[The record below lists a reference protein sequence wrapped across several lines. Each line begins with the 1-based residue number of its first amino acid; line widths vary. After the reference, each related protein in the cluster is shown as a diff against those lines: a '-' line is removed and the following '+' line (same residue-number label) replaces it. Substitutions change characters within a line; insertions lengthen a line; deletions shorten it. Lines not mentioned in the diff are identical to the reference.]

1 MRERTPSA
9 DDTPKR
15 APPAPSRE
23 AASADLTGSET
34 PNDDTI
40 EGYHTAKLSGIP
52 SASGLTTSS
61 DRMVASTQSLEDLGV
76 NHPANAAGSNADRQ
90 QHQQQQQHL
99 QERYGHAYR
108 SSAQT
113 AQDKRSRLSNVI
125 NNLRKKVPDGAASG
139 NSDSP
144 RKEEDDRN
152 SVERNLETLE
162 KYVMTVL
169 NGVIKDN
176 EEEDKNIEK
185 MKELERQR
193 KSTDEEEEEEEEE
206 EEDPTDMAVKSEPS
220 SEGDIEAAVVPR
232 LEDSSTVKNTEDA
245 EFLEIIDC
253 LSTKE
258 MTEESLQDSEDRI
271 SQDSKESPSRIEEE
285 DLDVEQKESSEDDR
299 SVSREKESRTLSTI
313 IMDRLSEHQVEERAN
328 VDDGRGNRMRD
339 EYAISK
345 DTTVRTIC
353 GELLDDLLS
362 DVYRIVDDH
371 ENQQKT
377 EEYQKSKK
385 TDATESRVEE
395 TKDSSISVQELS
407 MTGLH
412 CSLPL
417 DKVASVLQNC
427 QTSESVTSRLSSG
440 SSSSPPSVQK
450 SKPSSSTPPVRVLC
464 LYCDRKFLSMSR
476 RQRHMEKAH
485 QLSGGR
491 RSERNLRKP
500 SQNCQYCSEK
510 SADTLEALFQHM
522 VASHGD
528 KYHACVQCL
537 TRYLTREALVG
548 HISETHGGNAER
560 ISQVQPE
567 KIKEGSPP
575 CRDFCS
581 QNLREKMNV
590 SVKERR
596 SEEKESEDQDDN
608 RRLDRTKLI
617 ATREPIDNPA
627 SPEFDSSFYSN
638 VSCNIRENL
647 LHHLDGKLQISG
659 ASSSTCTPPIATSN
673 STATTTESKSPQQ
686 QSQHTYYEHNVNQI
700 QFPIDISLTAAT
712 PVYSK
717 DYSVSEEYENSSE
730 YARKAGKMSSGSR
743 PRRVSFEKYNF
754 PRKYDGREQWTCS
767 IKDLSKFDI
776 STQLTLRK
784 KQQLIKERL
793 AGSRLHQTQ
802 LLSCE
807 ITEVSLRDQNQTE
820 LAIEMAVRDQNN
832 AGDTDCVVDTGAA
845 TLDVHCDVGELLPN
859 EIKEEPIK
867 EEPESSVTST
877 STIITEF
884 SVEFADF
891 MRLRRR
897 EESDNEVTNAQ
908 GIVYAELSGEW
919 SRMRIYICG
928 ACGSRHVTLKEMED
942 HKASTH
948 PRVLCSHFDLA
959 GDQREHYKHLYLP
972 GRDAPTDAAR
982 NDSLEEMVCTKC
994 AKSCPNMGELHR
1006 HMLECGGDQA
1016 WLLGLTGSGKKKCK
1030 WRPFG
1035 SRSRRRRQRGMK
1047 RNIQNSQ
1054 TQPQPRIINTEKPK
1068 EKQAP
1073 TGPRVRPSDRESIQ
1087 KMLANLPAKRATRKV
1102 LQDNM
1107 MRSQGRLRNA
1117 QTRTRPCIIG
1127 DNSSRI
1133 SRNKAALRNKLL
1145 KNAKSIQ
1152 RNRCRSD
1159 NIAAVIESVVRKCH
1173 ETEKKSDN
1181 DVDKITETENEDKKD
1196 AKEMNEGSSKATS
1209 KASDQNDR
1217 TIRPRVGRPKIL
1229 GKKRNVKN
1237 PQLQSKSSN
1246 KLVKAMGKFAKF
1258 KNDITSETKGEGEET
1273 SSPKSIPKNAK
1284 TTLKVIDKDDVNAD
1298 SKKISTISGIKNK
1311 NKLTQNILKRKRP
1324 VDPVA
1329 SFNASIKAKSQLR
1342 TQDGKFAR
1350 NPNKNLQA
1358 KSSEEKT
1365 DNGKYKTADWIEIKP
1380 KLKAAQKLK
1389 KIGIQLPRRVTRL
1402 SSDSDKMP
1410 TLEPVVQIVSSN
1422 EEYADKSANDLPI
1435 LSPVTSSSLQDQK
1448 ASRISTKCILKE
1460 KEENIEANADLEVVP
1475 EKRKK
1480 GQKSTRGR
1488 KPKEETKDM
1497 AKRKKTNTVE
1507 ENKTSKNN
1515 VVILKDDKTKGRK
1528 SLNANSAVL
1537 NANSSENSKE
1547 EISKKEAIA
1556 KKDSKPKKEEATKET
1571 RSNSKTRVNKDFVK
1585 LSDIPFEVKKLLYS
1599 AQCILDKD
1607 DLLSTLELASNDSK
1621 RNLRQ
1626 LAPRSKVL
1634 QVNNKKPR
1642 ELDDESDGS
1651 KDTCK
1656 KEKIEAIKKSSRK
1669 NAEKK
1674 SDDKLAKMSLEKDST
1689 SNAIT
1694 NVAQSEKNQ
1703 QGKRDRAVKTKEITI
1718 DNSDMK
1724 SKIDGRQTRGS
1735 VSDVKSEPSL
1745 EIVNDSLRKGR
1756 SLLGKRRNRNK
1767 SLDKDEE
1774 NNLRVS
1780 KAQSSSENASSS
1792 GKEAEKE
1799 LGEVIDKISN
1809 KEIEGESDKNSDD
1822 HLDSTVVN
1830 INLSHLQSETSNLS
1844 IDSGKENSL
1853 ETSVNVHSK
1862 LKVGRPKKSWG
1873 ARREKSL
1880 RKRSLNNVIGILTEG
1895 MNIPVEAQ
1903 QNVQVLTVQTSLDN
1917 PDRLARNGSA
1927 QQPSGG
1933 EGDVIVVDSAFSEL
1947 PALPKSEEK
1956 SAENEAVTATSTTD
1970 NSHADDKKN
1979 ACPDEAQL
1987 ETVFADGKVDVSL
2000 TVTTAKAC
2008 SPTNDI
2014 ILDLSRRKP
2023 KGKGSFLE
2031 KIVSKIAKQKDALL
2045 EGEVGSL
2052 LDTAADELTSILDEV
2067 GPTLTDNTESTNSD
2081 EANLSENDKSVIVT
2095 STDKELPVI
2104 VEPEIQALEN
2114 EKINIE
2120 SAVSKCST
2128 DSLDMSDNLEKNLA
2142 TKAEIQSENQLKAD
2156 NASNVGM
2163 KNNDDLHRKVSSIE
2177 ENIDSCENKSIIN
2190 KEPVIP
2196 ITISNENLASLT
2208 DISISCSLITQKENL
2223 EKPERKKGVT
2233 KSRRK
2238 SNKRS
2243 LDARSRKNKKRSLEI
2258 VEDCTEEDTQKELE
2272 LNDTFKSNVGNEF
2285 SKEDDSVETSN
2296 TDIEK
2301 LLQNSESEIIKDNSK
2316 STNLEKNL
2324 TKANNESNLEKF
2336 TDFSEITC
2344 ENMKLMASLE
2354 KSLDKITSD
2363 EDTVTNDQSIE
2374 SIEKSTNFSSDK
2386 SVECKKS
2393 VNRNKKKNRVN
2404 SNGSRRKSKRKLKS
2418 ILSITPSMDAT
2429 INILQTSVDSIDERE
2444 EIPSSSTIARE
2455 SLESTDIQSIKIG
2468 TTSDS
2473 DVPLENFLHSVE
2485 IVPEKYKET
2494 QNIDLKNSSLV
2505 NSISSKTTEKRG
2517 AKKKSLAEEHLEL
2530 SEDKSA
2536 KVVLKLNDESNIADT
2551 NEQLSVSLEHFK
2563 IPEVKDLPQSAKK
2576 RGPKKKSQSE
2586 DDRWNSGS
2594 VSEKSRTNEKLTEI
2608 GEISNS
2614 IEEKVEEQEEIEKCV
2629 IGEESSTKKLGRSSS
2644 SGSIGLAP
2652 SLPKTRSMFKRKTQ
2666 LSNED
2671 LADSSI
2677 RNQSAESMDDLSESS
2692 CVSESS
2698 YFRKKRFAK
2707 KKKKEETVDSTRA
2720 DAFLIDSTA
2729 LKSSKQNPKRKTK
2742 SLLDEHLNLSDMDD
2756 IDIPMDIQ
2764 ASLENTEALEK
2775 IEREF
2780 ALTEKSLDSQNE
2792 DTDKPTDDTENK
2804 DSHVTLEPTPNNYD
2818 FSDNPVTPKKRAGGN
2833 FVVVHTKTGEILIVE
2848 KKKKLTKE
2856 AAKFFCDVCS
2866 TSFTRKSSLKKHTL
2880 SQSHLSQL
2888 TKSTKDKV
2896 EPVNSNTFEN
2906 TEEDD
2911 NEWKNNSE
2919 NDQQTKN
2926 ILEDTRS
2933 HETDQKSLELDES
2946 FVPYTNSTELTKSL
2960 VDLGT
2965 RQMLEDKLLDEEICK
2980 ITENMSHDEYVL
2992 TDQVTP
2998 EDPMLSS
3005 TPIKA
3010 VQKNQEDSGR
3020 GKNSDKKRNK
3030 SKKRNLAEE
3039 HLLLDSPKLE
3049 NSKIDSDEV
3058 AKPTN
3063 DIMRI
3068 SSPSCDHSSTK
3079 EIMETVEKIE
3089 DISKEC
3095 VDNVKTKNR
3104 SELIVTSLN
3113 EETTLK
3119 SICDIEGKTDQQT
3132 ESTKTTKKTLK
3143 KVSKV
3148 YNEEKEEISDLTETN
3163 RFSLRPRRSKNI
3175 QHYEESDIEV
3185 DIYFMDTSMEINS
3198 DEIEDSRDAQKKQNE
3213 VEEETNRDTLQ
3224 DSCTD
3229 DKSSQDIEVAKS
3241 KTDSTNGTKKKK
3253 RGRPRL
3259 KNRIISNPSN
3269 ASAPTNLEVNG
3280 NDSVATTNLD
3290 ESKDEDQKLNL
3301 DTKERFDKTNK
3312 PSYIDANAQPP
3323 KRSRGRPRKNPVS
3336 ITNNSSVQAD
3346 NSSASESTKSNYD
3359 ETKEKADVIESCS
3372 KMIVEEITSIS
3383 SLIPNAESSSA
3394 VQDHIS
3400 ESNLSETKKDLLN
3413 TENVQNLE
3421 LNISKDRLAQTI
3433 ESTNIAIDDTVLWNC
3448 ENVLTSNIPSEKV
3461 EILMPSETNTH
3472 IDDIKCVLEDKQ
3484 NDTNVNVLA
3493 LTTKSSIELPP
3504 QITEQ
3509 ISIDDLK
3516 SAESKTIEFDNNE
3529 SFEIPKSTD
3538 ILKEKQ
3544 IKSREELP
3552 EEEVP
3557 KAKILSSEDED
3568 KALAEDNKS
3577 LLIANFHESQKV
3589 INDSGN
3595 DSTYDEK
3602 TIRLESTKKLSR
3614 KSTSKERETDRKRLK
3629 TSKDKKKKIKVAELS
3644 SDSEN
3649 EDDRLESAASSKSKI
3664 VKSVFGRVF
3673 GGEKADKVKEVLNDW
3688 VSRSED
3694 DSDISRSALDARSYL
3709 RGLTK
3714 FSENG
3719 HKKEKKCHFGSE
3731 TKKDTERL
3739 SKKKGNEK
3747 CSSEV
3752 HGKAKNRKKRE
3763 KDIESIPDDRIGS
3776 PINPVKRRYRE
3787 SKIRADEKILRA
3799 FNDELLTISD
3809 EDNKIK
3815 EMSNQINN
3823 ELNDKDKE
3831 TRRHYE
3837 KDLNKERTKNKNL
3850 ISENWESLRIERNT
3864 HGKSKNSSSH
3874 RKKQDAKERSLS
3886 PSQSE
3891 SKYRWRESKTKAG
3904 ERIWRA
3910 FDNEISSCL
3919 SDDQNLNEF
3928 HGISKEQQIEFYE
3941 SEDPNCSDNSKSV
3954 KQKDDDAWKNISSI
3968 DHEQSVVHSG
3978 RGRSRKNSNSRKK
3991 QDFNLIKISKT
4002 KTDKKILRD
4011 YESSIPSRN
4020 RETKSEMQNDQT
4032 ILSTSES
4039 RNRSKTLTKD
4049 NSYEFYGDSVV
4060 SEHVNKDQDNL
4071 LIHLDRSISSR
4082 KNKKR
4087 INEDWKHSVRNLKFD
4102 LDDDQPT
4109 EKEIGHKE
4117 EDTISSRSCSSL
4129 AVEEPIRKNQL
4140 VDLDGSSQ
4148 MNRKSD
4154 DNDNVN
4160 EEDNEEDDSDLEQR
4174 RMSPFYARETSDNSI
4189 ESSSEEEEE
4198 EEDGE
4203 EEEEEEE
4210 RVMYED
4216 NSRKTNPSEFSGEKI
4231 IIRSPSSGHRSDVVT
4246 IAPTDAM
4253 EDNAL
4258 DVPREIESTTE
4269 PRQGKILNFDEELFV
4284 ECCSRLKATSENELR
4299 GAKKIKLDHTE
4310 SYHRRDDQS
4319 QGFRVNRDRWRDVE
4333 SQNSLGSLLE
4343 SVNQL
4348 LGEEMY
4354 NSHDKSYRTRGSE
4367 RSSRSASPDT
4377 SRIDNLGYEDSLDVA
4392 FEHNNKLR
4400 DKIQQRMRESE
4411 NLIAST
4417 FGQKINDNDHPDD
4430 DKRDSVGNSYSS
4442 SIHEH
4447 EQLPTSVASNRELE
4461 SSPGHKNKMN
4471 STLGGLHKALSNLL
4485 HNNGKHDHNGS
4496 APMKLLAELACAR
4509 APTSTLPEDTTNS
4522 NKNYQSVKMV
4532 AAAVAA
4538 AAAAAAAVVDKDI
4551 STSPKKPTKDS
4562 TITLKNSPT
4571 KKTRNPIKELFERK
4585 KEINDRKQQERSKA
4599 AFVELNVQKQRKSKK
4614 SKKQQQRE
4622 FPLIRRS
4629 EHYGGLVEKK
4639 KRRDSLDRKGE
4650 TERIKDVY
4658 EFDEE
4663 ESQMAPTLGSVMSYR
4678 SQIDNK
4684 SYDTNWSRI
4693 KNTDENLDTVLQN
4706 GKTNYIANTKLD
4718 AIIHRKFQELEKF
4731 APKTK
4736 GALKS
4741 FQSEDQQ
4748 QQQITE
4754 AVTGPMDEFVERKQR
4769 MKRSIEQGIK
4779 SGKIKKRGKSSK
4791 KRVRNA
4797 WYEND
4802 SSDEFRTAA
4811 KTEDVGV
4818 GISKSQRSCSK
4829 GKQNLFAELSTSSE
4843 SEYERDNVDYMF
4855 ANEQRSLKL
4864 KNSKKSLDVDIDID
4878 ETDDQR
4884 IINEP
4889 EFDNEDQV
4897 ASDWNQAME
4906 EAQEDAMKNNHD
4918 VAKSESE
4925 MSDHSLVIDERKMID
4940 EARNSDDDAD
4950 NQYERTFELDDLYR
4964 EDSSDEETEVEENEE
4979 PMTEEVKDNR
4989 SEKQTLDENATL
5001 QTKLTSTITKDDCA
5015 SEMIS
5020 LEEALDFLDR
5030 HENLDPK
5037 AENVCAK
5044 NIVNGTMDETSNDR
5058 IVNEETENKYPSPT
5072 EMRDEKEEPDDDVP
5086 ALPEKLSSNEKP
5098 QKESDHNLPLH
5109 VFLSRKVQE
5118 SKKRKQQQ
5126 LDKLRE
5132 EQERIL
5138 MDFQPT
5144 RRQRKCAIGKQGL
5157 LAEISS
5163 SDEESYVRDNSR
5175 KGSDHDKSRKK
5186 RESKEKRKERY
5197 LEKKHEQMIAK
5208 EQKAI
5213 EEEILREVGK
5223 RKENF
5228 VQNDNVALNTD
5239 VVETVVSGQIQRK
5252 KHQMKEK
5259 HKKSGDES
5267 IEENAMYID
5276 QSFVDSSEDNHNKSD
5291 RAFSTAES
5299 NTENDR
5305 SSTSPKRKKLAKSPT
5320 KSKKVSKPENG
5331 KISPSKRNKESTAE
5345 KFKKS
5350 ASNKDSRE
5358 RRSSSGKRDSDDEEL
5373 KTTKSWNKVEEGVGV
5388 AIGRHKRT
5396 AAHQLYYWSSS
5407 SDEEEAPEP
5416 IPAPEEEEDDRQEQH
5431 GWIVGDS
5438 HKKMITMLA
5447 MEKQLKEKRRR
5458 SEDDFEPGKAKS
5470 KKHRNSTS

>member
-1 MRERTPSA
+1 
-9 DDTPKR
+9 
-15 APPAPSRE
+15 
-23 AASADLTGSET
+23 
-34 PNDDTI
+34 
-40 EGYHTAKLSGIP
+40 
-52 SASGLTTSS
+52 
-61 DRMVASTQSLEDLGV
+61 MVASTQSLEDLGV

-90 QHQQQQQHL
+90 QHQQQHL

-125 NNLRKKVPDGAASG
+125 NNLRKKVPDGAAS
-139 NSDSP
+139 SDSP
-144 RKEEDDRN
+144 RKEEDDRS

-176 EEEDKNIEK
+176 EEEDKNAEK
-185 MKELERQR
+185 TKELERQR
-193 KSTDEEEEEEEEE
+193 KI
-206 EEDPTDMAVKSEPS
+206 KSEPS

-232 LEDSSTVKNTEDA
+232 LEDSSMIKNVED
-245 EFLEIIDC
+245 EFSETTDFS
-253 LSTKE
+253 STKE
-258 MTEESLQDSEDRI
+258 TIEESLQDSEVRI
-271 SQDSKESPSRIEEE
+271 SQDSKIEEE
-285 DLDVEQKESSEDDR
+285 GLDVKEKESSEDDR

-328 VDDGRGNRMRD
+328 VDDGRGNRTRD
-339 EYAISK
+339 EHAVSE
-345 DTTVRTIC
+345 DTTVGVIC

-362 DVYRIVDDH
+362 DIYRTVDDH
-371 ENQQKT
+371 ENLQKT
-377 EEYQKSKK
+377 EECKKSKK
-385 TDATESRVEE
+385 TDVTESRVE
-395 TKDSSISVQELS
+395 TKDSNISAQELPV
-407 MTGLH
+407 TGLH

-427 QTSESVTSRLSSG
+427 QSNELITLRLSSG
-440 SSSSPPSVQK
+440 SSSSPPSTQK
-450 SKPSSSTPPVRVLC
+450 PKPSSNTPPVRVLC

-476 RQRHMEKAH
+476 LQRHTEKAH
-485 QLSGGR
+485 QLGGGR

-500 SQNCQYCSEK
+500 SQNCQYCCEK
-510 SADTLEALFQHM
+510 SADTLETLFQHM

-548 HISETHGGNAER
+548 HISETHGGNAEK
-560 ISQVQPE
+560 IGQVQPE

-575 CRDFCS
+575 NRDFCS
-581 QNLREKMNV
+581 QNLREKVNMS
-590 SVKERR
+590 SVREKR
-596 SEEKESEDQDDN
+596 SEEKESEDQDDSQ
-608 RRLDRTKLI
+608 RLDSSRTKLI
-617 ATREPIDNPA
+617 ATRESIDNPA

-647 LHHLDGKLQISG
+647 LHHLDGKLQTISG
-659 ASSSTCTPPIATSN
+659 TSSSTCTSPIATSS

-686 QSQHTYYEHNVNQI
+686 QPQQSYYEHSVNQI

-717 DYSVSEEYENSSE
+717 DYSASEEYENSSE
-730 YARKAGKMSSGSR
+730 HARKPGKMRSGSR

-793 AGSRLHQTQ
+793 AGSKLHQTQ
-802 LLSCE
+802 LKSCE
-807 ITEVSLRDQNQTE
+807 ITEVSLCEQDQ
-820 LAIEMAVRDQNN
+820 IEPVEIAVRDEDNT
-832 AGDTDCVVDTGAA
+832 DTVCVVDTGA
-845 TLDVHCDVGELLPN
+845 TTVDVHCDVGEPLPS
-859 EIKEEPIK
+859 ETKKETTT
-867 EEPESSVTST
+867 ESSATLSI
-877 STIITEF
+877 STEF
-884 SVEFADF
+884 TVEFADF

-897 EESDNEVTNAQ
+897 EESDNGVTDAQ
-908 GIVYAELSGEW
+908 EIVYTELSGEW

-942 HKASTH
+942 HKAATH

-959 GDQREHYKHLYLP
+959 GDQREYYTHLYLP

-982 NDSLEEMVCTKC
+982 NASLEEMVCTKC
-994 AKSCPNMGELHR
+994 AKSCPNVGELHR

-1054 TQPQPRIINTEKPK
+1054 TQPRIVNAERSK
-1068 EKQAP
+1068 EKQVP

-1107 MRSQGRLRNA
+1107 MRSQGRLRNV

-1173 ETEKKSDN
+1173 ETEKKLDS
-1181 DVDKITETENEDKKD
+1181 DVDKTAETENKDKKD
-1196 AKEMNEGSSKATS
+1196 AKEMNEGSLKATS

-1217 TIRPRVGRPKIL
+1217 TIRPRVVGRPKVL

-1237 PQLQSKSSN
+1237 PRLQSKSSN
-1246 KLVKAMGKFAKF
+1246 KLVKTLGKFSKF
-1258 KNDITSETKGEGEET
+1258 KNDITSETKGEGEEA
-1273 SSPKSIPKNAK
+1273 SSPKSTPKNAK
-1284 TTLKVIDKDDVNAD
+1284 MTPKAINKNDVNINI
-1298 SKKISTISGIKNK
+1298 KKISTISAVKNK
-1311 NKLTQNILKRKRP
+1311 NKLTQNILKKKRP

-1329 SFNASIKAKSQLR
+1329 SMNASIKAKSQLR
-1342 TQDGKFAR
+1342 TQDDD
-1350 NPNKNLQA
+1350 
-1358 KSSEEKT
+1358 E
-1365 DNGKYKTADWIEIKP
+1365 KYKSADWLEIKP

-1389 KIGIQLPRRVTRL
+1389 KIGVQLPRRITRL

-1422 EEYADKSANDLPI
+1422 EEYVDKSANDLPI
-1435 LSPVTSSSLQDQK
+1435 LSPVTSS
-1448 ASRISTKCILKE
+1448 
-1460 KEENIEANADLEVVP
+1460 NF
-1475 EKRKK
+1475 
-1480 GQKSTRGR
+1480 KS
-1488 KPKEETKDM
+1488 
-1497 AKRKKTNTVE
+1497 
-1507 ENKTSKNN
+1507 
-1515 VVILKDDKTKGRK
+1515 
-1528 SLNANSAVL
+1528 
-1537 NANSSENSKE
+1537 
-1547 EISKKEAIA
+1547 
-1556 KKDSKPKKEEATKET
+1556 KKEEATKET
-1571 RSNSKTRVNKDFVK
+1571 RSNSKTRVKKDLVK

-1634 QVNNKKPR
+1634 QVSDKKSR
-1642 ELDDESDGS
+1642 ELDDESNGS
-1651 KDTCK
+1651 KDTSK
-1656 KEKIEAIKKSSRK
+1656 KEKIEANKKSSRK

-1674 SDDKLAKMSLEKDST
+1674 GDDKLAKTSLEKDST
-1689 SNAIT
+1689 SNAIA
-1694 NVAQSEKNQ
+1694 NIAQNERNQ
-1703 QGKRDRAVKTKEITI
+1703 QGKKDRTVKTKEIMV
-1718 DNSDMK
+1718 DNPEMK
-1724 SKIDGRQTRGS
+1724 SKTDGRQTRGS
-1735 VSDVKSEPSL
+1735 MSDVKNEPSL
-1745 EIVNDSLRKGR
+1745 EIVSDNLRKDK
-1756 SLLGKRRNRNK
+1756 SLLGKRRSRNK
-1767 SLDKDEE
+1767 SLDKDEVT
-1774 NNLRVS
+1774 NFRAS
-1780 KAQSSSENASSS
+1780 KAQSGSENASSS

-1799 LGEVIDKISN
+1799 LGEVIDKISK
-1809 KEIEGESDKNSDD
+1809 KEIETESDKNSDD
-1822 HLDSTVVN
+1822 RLDSTVVN

-1880 RKRSLNNVIGILTEG
+1880 RRRSLNNVIGILTEG

-1917 PDRLARNGSA
+1917 PDRLARNGSV
-1927 QQPSGG
+1927 QQPSSG
-1933 EGDVIVVDSAFSEL
+1933 EGNMIDSAFSEL
-1947 PALPKSEEK
+1947 SVLTKSEEK
-1956 SAENEAVTATSTTD
+1956 STENEIVTATSTTD
-1970 NSHADDKKN
+1970 SSHADDKKN

-1987 ETVFADGKVDVSL
+1987 ENAFADGKVDVSL
-2000 TVTTAKAC
+2000 KVATAKAC
-2008 SPTNDI
+2008 SPANDI

-2067 GPTLTDNTESTNSD
+2067 GPTLTDNTESTNSN
-2081 EANLSENDKSVIVT
+2081 EANHASKNDKNVT
-2095 STDKELPVI
+2095 VTFTDKELPMI
-2104 VEPEIQALEN
+2104 VDSEVQALEN
-2114 EKINIE
+2114 EKISVE
-2120 SAVSKCST
+2120 SAVSKRST
-2128 DSLDMSDNLEKNLA
+2128 DSL
-2142 TKAEIQSENQLKAD
+2142 EIAD
-2156 NASNVGM
+2156 NISDVEM
-2163 KNNDDLHRKVSSIE
+2163 KNNDDLDRKVSSVE
-2177 ENIDSCENKSIIN
+2177 ENVESCEKKSMTN
-2190 KEPVIP
+2190 EEPIIP
-2196 ITISNENLASLT
+2196 IKIPNESSSSLT
-2208 DISISCSLITQKENL
+2208 DTSISCSLIMTQKENL

-2238 SNKRS
+2238 SNKKS
-2243 LDARSRKNKKRSLEI
+2243 LDARSKKNKKRLLEI
-2258 VEDCTEEDTQKELE
+2258 IEDCTEEDAQKKLG
-2272 LNDTFKSNVGNEF
+2272 LNDTFKSDIGNEF
-2285 SKEDDSVETSN
+2285 SKKDD
-2296 TDIEK
+2296 K
-2301 LLQNSESEIIKDNSK
+2301 
-2316 STNLEKNL
+2316 
-2324 TKANNESNLEKF
+2324 
-2336 TDFSEITC
+2336 ITC
-2344 ENMKLMASLE
+2344 ENAKLMADLE
-2354 KSLDKITSD
+2354 KSLDKIISD
-2363 EDTVTNDQSIE
+2363 EDITNDQSIE
-2374 SIEKSTNFSSDK
+2374 STEKNIDFSILSSEK
-2386 SVECKKS
+2386 SVECRKS
-2393 VNRNKKKNRVN
+2393 TNRNKKKNQVN
-2404 SNGSRRKSKRKLKS
+2404 SNGSSSRRKSKRKSKS
-2418 ILSITPSMDAT
+2418 VLSITSPMDVT
-2429 INILQTSVDSIDERE
+2429 TNILETSIELMDETE
-2444 EIPSSSTIARE
+2444 KIPSSLSTLRE
-2455 SLESTDIQSIKIG
+2455 SLELTDMQSIKTG

-2473 DVPLENFLHSVE
+2473 DTPLENILHAVE
-2485 IVPEKYKET
+2485 IAPEKRKET
-2494 QNIDLKNSSLV
+2494 QNTDSENLSLV
-2505 NSISSKTTEKRG
+2505 NSMSSKTTKKRG

-2530 SEDKSA
+2530 PEDKST
-2536 KVVLKLNDESNIADT
+2536 KIVSKFNDESSIADT

-2576 RGPKKKSQSE
+2576 RSPKKKLQSE
-2586 DDRWNSGS
+2586 EDRWNSGN
-2594 VSEKSRTNEKLTEI
+2594 VSEESQTNEEPMVI

-2614 IEEKVEEQEEIEKCV
+2614 IEEKVKEQEEIEKHV
-2629 IGEESSTKKLGRSSS
+2629 TGEESNTKKFERSSS

-2652 SLPKTRSMFKRKTQ
+2652 FLPKTRSMFKRKTQ
-2666 LSNED
+2666 LSSED
-2671 LADSSI
+2671 LADCGI

-2707 KKKKEETVDSTRA
+2707 KKRKEEMVVGSARA
-2720 DAFLIDSTA
+2720 DSSLIDSIA
-2729 LKSSKQNPKRKTK
+2729 LKSGKQSPKEKTSK
-2742 SLLDEHLNLSDMDD
+2742 SLLDEHLDLSDVDD

-2775 IEREF
+2775 IERELE
-2780 ALTEKSLDSQNE
+2780 LTNKSLDPQNE
-2792 DTDKPTDDTENK
+2792 DSNKLIDDTENK
-2804 DSHVTLEPTPNNYD
+2804 DSDALERPASNNHD
-2818 FSDNPVTPKKRAGGN
+2818 SSDNPVTPKKRTAGN

-2856 AAKFFCDVCS
+2856 TPKFFCGVCA

-2888 TKSTKDKV
+2888 TKSTKDKI
-2896 EPVNSNTFEN
+2896 ESVNSNTFEN

-2911 NEWKNNSE
+2911 NEWKSNQE

-2926 ILEDTRS
+2926 VLEDAPS
-2933 HETDQKSLELDES
+2933 HETDRKSLELDEN
-2946 FVPYTNSTELTKSL
+2946 FVPYTSSTEVELTKSL

-2992 TDQVTP
+2992 TDQLTP
-2998 EDPMLSS
+2998 EEPMLSS

-3010 VQKNQEDSGR
+3010 IQTKQEDSGR
-3020 GKNSDKKRNK
+3020 SKNNDKKRNK

-3049 NSKIDSDEV
+3049 NSKIDSSELS
-3058 AKPTN
+3058 KPTN
-3063 DIMRI
+3063 DVQV
-3068 SSPSCDHSSTK
+3068 SSPSCDYSSMK
-3079 EIMETVEKIE
+3079 EIMEIVEKTG

-3095 VDNVKTKNR
+3095 VDNTETENQ
-3104 SELIVTSLN
+3104 SELIVKSLN
-3113 EETTLK
+3113 EETDLK
-3119 SICDIEGKTDQQT
+3119 SVCDTDRKADQQT
-3132 ESTKTTKKTLK
+3132 ESTRTTKKTSR
-3143 KVSKV
+3143 KVSKA
-3148 YNEEKEEISDLTETN
+3148 YNEEKEETSALTEIN

-3175 QHYEESDIEV
+3175 QHYEESDIEA
-3185 DIYFMDTSMEINS
+3185 DIFFMDTSTEMNS
-3198 DEIEDSRDAQKKQNE
+3198 DEKEDSCDVQKRQNE
-3213 VEEETNRDTLQ
+3213 VKETNRDALQ
-3224 DSCTD
+3224 ENAYVATD
-3229 DKSSQDIEVAKS
+3229 DKSPQNTEVANLT
-3241 KTDSTNGTKKKK
+3241 TDSTNSTKKKK

-3259 KNRIISNPSN
+3259 KDRIVPNSSNTS
-3269 ASAPTNLEVNG
+3269 ASAKLEVNG
-3280 NDSVATTNLD
+3280 NDSVATSNLD
-3290 ESKDEDQKLNL
+3290 ESKIEDQKLNL
-3301 DTKERFDKTNK
+3301 HTKERLDKISK
-3312 PSYIDANAQPP
+3312 PPHIDANAQPPP
-3323 KRSRGRPRKNPVS
+3323 KRSRGRPRKNPVP
-3336 ITNNSSVQAD
+3336 ITNSSVQAD
-3346 NSSASESTKSNYD
+3346 NSSASELTKSNYD
-3359 ETKEKADVIESCS
+3359 EVKEKADVIESCS
-3372 KMIVEEITSIS
+3372 KMVIEESTSI
-3383 SLIPNAESSSA
+3383 
-3394 VQDHIS
+3394 
-3400 ESNLSETKKDLLN
+3400 K
-3413 TENVQNLE
+3413 
-3421 LNISKDRLAQTI
+3421 
-3433 ESTNIAIDDTVLWNC
+3433 
-3448 ENVLTSNIPSEKV
+3448 
-3461 EILMPSETNTH
+3461 TNTCV
-3472 IDDIKCVLEDKQ
+3472 DDAKCVLEDKR
-3484 NDTNVNVLA
+3484 NDTNVNVLVH
-3493 LTTKSSIELPP
+3493 LTTESSAELPS
-3504 QITEQ
+3504 QIIEQ
-3509 ISIDDLK
+3509 VSIDDLE
-3516 SAESKTIEFDNNE
+3516 SAESKAIELDNNE
-3529 SFEIPKSTD
+3529 SFEIPKSTN
-3538 ILKEKQ
+3538 ILEEEQMKP
-3544 IKSREELP
+3544 REQLF

-3557 KAKILSSEDED
+3557 KAKILLGSESED
-3568 KALAEDNKS
+3568 KTLTADNKPV
-3577 LLIANFHESQKV
+3577 LNFHESQK
-3589 INDSGN
+3589 ILNDSGN

-3602 TIRLESTKKLSR
+3602 TIRRESNKKLSR

-3649 EDDRLESAASSKSKI
+3649 EDDRIESAASSKSKI

-3694 DSDISRSALDARSYL
+3694 DSDISKNALDARSYL

-3714 FSENG
+3714 FPENG

-3739 SKKKGNEK
+3739 HRKKGN
-3747 CSSEV
+3747 
-3752 HGKAKNRKKRE
+3752 
-3763 KDIESIPDDRIGS
+3763 
-3776 PINPVKRRYRE
+3776 
-3787 SKIRADEKILRA
+3787 
-3799 FNDELLTISD
+3799 
-3809 EDNKIK
+3809 
-3815 EMSNQINN
+3815 
-3823 ELNDKDKE
+3823 DK
-3831 TRRHYE
+3831 
-3837 KDLNKERTKNKNL
+3837 
-3850 ISENWESLRIERNT
+3850 
-3864 HGKSKNSSSH
+3864 
-3874 RKKQDAKERSLS
+3874 
-3886 PSQSE
+3886 
-3891 SKYRWRESKTKAG
+3891 ESKTKAG

-3919 SDDQNLNEF
+3919 SDDQDLNEF
-3928 HGISKEQQIEFYE
+3928 HEISKEQRFEFDE
-3941 SEDPNCSDNSKSV
+3941 SKDLNRLENNSKNV
-3954 KQKDDDAWKNISSI
+3954 KQTDDDTWKDVSSI
-3968 DHEQSVVHSG
+3968 DQEQSVVHSG

-3991 QDFNLIKISKT
+3991 QNFNIIKISKS
-4002 KTDKKILRD
+4002 KTNKRISKDH
-4011 YESSIPSRN
+4011 ESSIPLED
-4020 RETKSEMQNDQT
+4020 RETKNEMQNDQT
-4032 ILSTSES
+4032 ILSTNES
-4039 RNRSKTLTKD
+4039 RTRSKTLIKD
-4049 NSYEFYGDSVV
+4049 SSYESIYGDLVV
-4060 SEHVNKDQDNL
+4060 SKHVKKDGDNL
-4071 LIHLDRSISSR
+4071 LTYLDQSTNSK
-4082 KNKKR
+4082 KNKKG
-4087 INEDWKHSVRNLKFD
+4087 IVNEDWKHSARKFD
-4102 LDDDQPT
+4102 LDDDQLT
-4109 EKEIGHKE
+4109 EKNIGQKGE
-4117 EDTISSRSCSSL
+4117 ESTISSRSCSSL
-4129 AVEEPIRKNQL
+4129 AAEEPIMKNQL
-4140 VDLDGSSQ
+4140 VDLDGNSQ
-4148 MNRKSD
+4148 MNRNDND
-4154 DNDNVN
+4154 DNNDNDDE
-4160 EEDNEEDDSDLEQR
+4160 EEDNDSDLERQR
-4174 RMSPFYARETSDNSI
+4174 LSPFARETPNNFI
-4189 ESSSEEEEE
+4189 ESSSNNEEEEEEE

-4203 EEEEEEE
+4203 EEEE
-4210 RVMYED
+4210 RVTYED

-4231 IIRSPSSGHRSDVVT
+4231 IIRSPSLGHRSDVVT

-4258 DVPREIESTTE
+4258 DVPREIEEPTTE

-4299 GAKKIKLDHTE
+4299 GAKKIKLDHSE
-4310 SYHRRDDQS
+4310 SYHRRDDQP
-4319 QGFRVNRDRWRDVE
+4319 QDFRVNRDRWRDVE

-4354 NSHDKSYRTRGSE
+4354 NSHDKSYRMHGSE
-4367 RSSRSASPDT
+4367 RSSRSASPDA

-4417 FGQKINDNDHPDD
+4417 FGQKINDRSD

-4447 EQLPTSVASNRELE
+4447 EQLPTSIASNRELG

-4485 HNNGKHDHNGS
+4485 HSNGKHDHNGS

-4509 APTSTLPEDTTNS
+4509 APTSTLPEDTTNT
-4522 NKNYQSVKMV
+4522 V
-4532 AAAVAA
+4532 
-4538 AAAAAAAVVDKDI
+4538 VVDKD
-4551 STSPKKPTKDS
+4551 TPTAPKKPMKDS
-4562 TITLKNSPT
+4562 AITSKNSPT

-4585 KEINDRKQQERSKA
+4585 KEINDRRQQQRSKG

-4614 SKKQQQRE
+4614 SRKQQQE

-4650 TERIKDVY
+4650 SERIKDVY

-4678 SQIDNK
+4678 SQIDKN
-4684 SYDTNWSRI
+4684 YDINWSKIR
-4693 KNTDENLDTVLQN
+4693 NTNGNLDTVLQN
-4706 GKTNYIANTKLD
+4706 GKTNYVANTKLD
-4718 AIIHRKFQELEKF
+4718 AVINRKFQELEKF

-4741 FQSEDQQ
+4741 FQSEEQQQQ

-4769 MKRSIEQGIK
+4769 MKRSIERSNEGIK
-4779 SGKIKKRGKSSK
+4779 QSGKIKKRGKSSK

-4843 SEYERDNVDYMF
+4843 SEYERDNIDYMTTS
-4855 ANEQRSLKL
+4855 EQRSK
-4864 KNSKKSLDVDIDID
+4864 SKKSSKKPLDDVD
-4878 ETDDQR
+4878 ETDAQR
-4884 IINEP
+4884 SEP

-4897 ASDWNQAME
+4897 ASDWNRAV
-4906 EAQEDAMKNNHD
+4906 QEDAMKNDHD

-4940 EARNSDDDAD
+4940 EGRNSEDDAD
-4950 NQYERTFELDDLYR
+4950 NQYERTFDLDDLYR

-4979 PMTEEVKDNR
+4979 PTIEEVKNNR
-4989 SEKQTLDENATL
+4989 SENQTLDENATL
-5001 QTKLTSTITKDDCA
+5001 QTKLTSTITKNDCA

-5037 AENVCAK
+5037 AEDIRAK
-5044 NIVNGTMDETSNDR
+5044 NNIINGTMDEVSNDG
-5058 IVNEETENKYPSPT
+5058 IINEEMENKCSSPT

-5086 ALPEKLSSNEKP
+5086 TLPEKLSSNEKP
-5098 QKESDHNLPLH
+5098 LKESDHNLPLH

-5163 SDEESYVRDNSR
+5163 SDEESYVRDKDSK

-5186 RESKEKRKERY
+5186 RELKEKRKERY

-5223 RKENF
+5223 RKEII
-5228 VQNDNVALNTD
+5228 VQNDDIALNTD
-5239 VVETVVSGQIQRK
+5239 VVEAIVSGQIQRK
-5252 KHQMKEK
+5252 KHQTKEK

-5276 QSFVDSSEDNHNKSD
+5276 QSFLDNSEDNHDKSD

-5299 NTENDR
+5299 NTENNDHL
-5305 SSTSPKRKKLAKSPT
+5305 STSLKRKKLAKSSV
-5320 KSKKVSKPENG
+5320 KSKKVSKSENG
-5331 KISPSKRNKESTAE
+5331 KIPTSKRSKEPTAE
-5345 KFKKS
+5345 KSKKS
-5350 ASNKDSRE
+5350 TSNKDSKE

-5396 AAHQLYYWSSS
+5396 AALQLYYWSSS

-5458 SEDDFEPGKAKS
+5458 SEDEFEPGKAKS